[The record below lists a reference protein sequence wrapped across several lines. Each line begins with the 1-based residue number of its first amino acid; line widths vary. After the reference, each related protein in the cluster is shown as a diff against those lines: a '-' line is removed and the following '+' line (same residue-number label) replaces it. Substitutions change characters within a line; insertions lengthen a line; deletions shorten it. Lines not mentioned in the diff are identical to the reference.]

1 MADRAEAGL
10 GWPALAFG
18 RVGWGAARAAHLP
31 GVAGH
36 PAGVAKG
43 AAEQELDLGI
53 GAAHLIGGPLGEGVV
68 DRRVETQQYALAF
81 GHLARH

>member
-1 MADRAEAGL
+1 
-10 GWPALAFG
+10 
-18 RVGWGAARAAHLP
+18 
-31 GVAGH
+31 VAGH